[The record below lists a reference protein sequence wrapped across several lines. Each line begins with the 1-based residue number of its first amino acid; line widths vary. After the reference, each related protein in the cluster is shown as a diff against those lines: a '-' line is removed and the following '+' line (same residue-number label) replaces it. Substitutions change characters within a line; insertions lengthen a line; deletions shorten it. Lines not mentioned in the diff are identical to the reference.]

1 MPRQISCED
10 LRYVEITSALVVD
23 VFVVDVCI
31 QGHVVLG
38 CSKVKQISRPSI
50 PKYHL
55 ADLSA
60 VDT

>member
-1 MPRQISCED
+1 MPKQISCED
-10 LRYVEITSALVVD
+10 LRYVEITSVLIVD
-23 VFVVDVCI
+23 VFVVDVCRVMI
-31 QGHVVLG
+31 VLG
-38 CSKVKQISRPSI
+38 CSKVKQISWLSI